1 MLVINSYINLKNT
14 GKLGF
19 ITNQKIKEKFTSLE
33 ISRTSLVNMWAD
45 RLNVH
50 QIRIDDIVEKEFNFV
65 RLIKTEIPT
74 VNVENELQSDY
85 YKILKSQ
92 RLRNLF
98 GIKLIFTQNILI
110 EWEDFNK
117 DAVGLMLLIE
127 TELKNRK

>member
-50 QIRIDDIVEKEFNFV
+50 QIRIDDIIEKEFNFV

>member
-85 YKILKSQ
+85 NKILKIQ
-92 RLRNLF
+92 RVRNLL